1 MTIDIQRRE
10 THLYG
15 DVGDQAQLHALLD
28 RIRALGIDLV
38 SVTPISDGSRHGT

>member
-1 MTIDIQRRE
+1 MTIDPQRRE

-15 DVGDQAQLHALLD
+15 DVGDKVQLHALLD

-38 SVTPISDGSRHGT
+38 SVTPLSDEYRQGR